1 MARLSKTV
9 GVVLFAIGLALM
21 AGFAAFVL
29 RDERFQKAAM
39 YKERNPGNVMYEGQY
54 FAAFTV
60 HVFLIG
66 GAVCGGL
73 VALNGATLWL
83 AGSAVA
89 RLERLNLTAQRRE
102 R

>member
-1 MARLSKTV
+1 MARLSKAV
-9 GVVLFAIGLALM
+9 GVVLLAVGLAVM
-21 AGFAAFVL
+21 VGFTAFVL

-73 VALNGATLWL
+73 IALNGATLWL
-83 AGSAVA
+83 AASAA
-89 RLERLNLTAQRRE
+89 AHLERGKARGSE
-102 R
+102 P